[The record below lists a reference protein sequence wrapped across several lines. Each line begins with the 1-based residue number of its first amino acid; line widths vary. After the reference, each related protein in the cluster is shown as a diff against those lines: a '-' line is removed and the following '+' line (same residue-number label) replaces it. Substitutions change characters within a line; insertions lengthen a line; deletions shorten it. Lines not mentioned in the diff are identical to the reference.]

1 MTRLV
6 PVVKRRIRNPGNF
19 PRAAAIA
26 RPSGVEIEQAAG
38 WLEDAKLFAAGWVA
52 GLVVFG
58 TFLA

>member
-19 PRAAAIA
+19 PRAIAIA
-26 RPSGVEIEQAAG
+26 QPAELELETAAR
-38 WLEDAKLFAAGWVA
+38 WVEDAKLFAMGWVG

-58 TFLA
+58 AFLA

>member
-19 PRAAAIA
+19 PRAVAIA
-26 RPSGVEIEQAAG
+26 QPMELAQAAN
-38 WLEDAKLFAAGWVA
+38 WLEDAKLFAMGWVA

-58 TFLA
+58 AFLA